1 MRRQIDE
8 AMASAA
14 TGERTEEEAKG
25 ECEVEREEAVR
36 MDIEMEGEFLRGDWE
51 YEKQGNL
58 KNAKIAQKCKTS
70 QSEPCC

>member
-1 MRRQIDE
+1 MRTQIDE

-36 MDIEMEGEFLRGDWE
+36 MDIEMEGELWRADWE
-51 YEKQGNL
+51 YE
-58 KNAKIAQKCKTS
+58 
-70 QSEPCC
+70 SEVAWYANQMGGGW